1 MLAGDNEAEAVHM
14 ARTLGSSRARH
25 FYDSQRRAGIA
36 FVGDHFREEAREA
49 LAAFPPE
56 HPFHKRLDRWA
67 AASPGET
74 PLWDAVLFFPPGVE
88 WGSTSP
94 RPGWWS
100 KQIGFSGED
109 QGHKPTGQF
118 LRNHVKDGPLASD
131 WFDEAREGMKVMRQ
145 RISRG
150 EK

>member
-1 MLAGDNEAEAVHM
+1 MLAGDNEAEAARM
-14 ARTLGSSRARH
+14 ARTIASPRARH
-25 FYDSQRRAGIA
+25 FYDPQRRAGTA
-36 FVGDHFREEAREA
+36 FVADHFREEAREA

-56 HPFHKRLDRWA
+56 HPFHKRLARWA
-67 AASPGET
+67 AAQPGEN

-94 RPGWWS
+94 PPDWWA
-100 KQIGFSGED
+100 KQIGFTGDES
-109 QGHKPTGQF
+109 HKPTGQF
-118 LRNHVKDGPLASD
+118 LRNHIQDGPLESD
-131 WFDEAREGMKVMRQ
+131 WFDEAREGMKVMRE